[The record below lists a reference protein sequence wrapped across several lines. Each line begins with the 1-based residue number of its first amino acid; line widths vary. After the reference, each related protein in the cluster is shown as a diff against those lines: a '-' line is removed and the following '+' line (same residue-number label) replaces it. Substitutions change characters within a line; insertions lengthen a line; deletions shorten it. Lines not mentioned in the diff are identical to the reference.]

1 MIEFNKKLLKEIEEY
16 CLINNINDIEKYA
29 NDLLKKAFMED
40 KYGKKPHIFEVYE
53 PLKEEV
59 KADEVVKVLIDQ
71 TFDQTKLDLE
81 KEEDVIEINKNQIV
95 EEVEHIEPQS
105 VEVEV
110 TEKKKKKRK
119 LN

>member
-16 CLINNINDIEKYA
+16 CLINNINDVEKYA
-29 NDLLKKAFMED
+29 NDLLKKSFMED

-59 KADEVVKVLIDQ
+59 KAHEVIKVLIDQ

-81 KEEDVIEINKNQIV
+81 KEEVIDTNKIQNT
-95 EEVEHIEPQS
+95 EETKHIEPQS
-105 VEVEV
+105 VEVEN